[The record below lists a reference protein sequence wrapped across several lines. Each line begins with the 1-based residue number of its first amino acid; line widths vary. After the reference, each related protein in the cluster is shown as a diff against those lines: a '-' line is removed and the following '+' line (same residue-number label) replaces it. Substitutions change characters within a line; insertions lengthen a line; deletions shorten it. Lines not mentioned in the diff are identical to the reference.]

1 MPQPKPKKV
10 GRPKLPKGHAKGRV
24 LAMRLTDE
32 EIKNIT
38 TAAKAKK
45 QTVSEWMRSTLN
57 AGLNTQS
64 VETIQ

>member
-1 MPQPKPKKV
+1 MPTPKPKKV

-32 EIKNIT
+32 EIKT
-38 TAAKAKK
+38 FTAAAKAKK

-57 AGLNTQS
+57 AG
-64 VETIQ
+64 VEV

>member
-1 MPQPKPKKV
+1 MPPKPKKA

-32 EIKNIT
+32 EIKNFT
-38 TAAKAKK
+38 AAAKAKK

-57 AGLNTQS
+57 AEIG
-64 VETIQ
+64 V